1 MTDGSTD
8 AGTGPS
14 CDAVLVTDPTR
25 RPQCA
30 GRHEQEP
37 VPDPEVLQL
46 AAKIFN
52 LARQGGTGTLA
63 AYVDAGVPANLS
75 NDKGDT
81 LVMLAAYHGHAQTVT
96 ALLERG
102 ADPDRPNDRG
112 QTPLAGA
119 VFKGEQV
126 VVEALLDGGADP
138 TAGTPSAVD
147 TARMFGLNDLVTLFE
162 GR

>member
-1 MTDGSTD
+1 M
-8 AGTGPS
+8 
-14 CDAVLVTDPTR
+14 TDPTR
-25 RPQCA
+25 RPELA
-30 GRHEQEP
+30 ARHGEEP

-52 LARQGGTGTLA
+52 LAREGGTDTLA
-63 AYVDAGVPANLS
+63 AYVDAGVPVNLS

-81 LVMLAAYHGHAQTVT
+81 LVMLAAYHGHSQTVT

-119 VFKGEQV
+119 VFKGEQAV
-126 VVEALLDGGADP
+126 IEALVDGGADP

-147 TARMFGLNDLVTLFE
+147 TARMFGLNDLVILFE